1 MQKLKI
7 IIPNYCPSDSFVE
20 NVSHT
25 LQKMGH
31 EVLNMGT
38 ISNKTINSPYRRIV
52 KDLLSKALKRTTTE
66 QEVWLLKTIEGYK
79 PQVVLTLTQSLSAET
94 LALLKKKSITT
105 VSWWGDTP
113 ANMKGNGLLVEGW
126 DLLYV
131 KDKFAVQK
139 MKGLGL
145 NAFHLFEAMNPDW
158 HKPLS
163 KQHNNH
169 VIIAGSFY
177 DYRHFLTNKLLSD
190 GIELELYGGR
200 LPYWANPI
208 IKKAHSNRF
217 VVKEEK
223 SKVFGAGLAVLNS
236 TAMSEFDSVNCR
248 AFEIAGTGGLQIME
262 YRPAIEACFEIGKEI
277 LVYHQYEELIA
288 LIDRAKRYPQEMEK
302 IRQNGLKRALS
313 EHTYEHR
320 LQRILNDI
328 HQL

>member
-1 MQKLKI
+1 MKI
-7 IIPNYCPSDSFVE
+7 IIPNFCPADSFVE

-38 ISNKTINSPYRRIV
+38 ISNKAINSPYRRIV

-79 PQVVLTLTQSLSAET
+79 PQVVLTLTQSLSSET
-94 LALLKKKSITT
+94 LALLKRKNITT

-163 KQHNNH
+163 GQHNNH

-177 DYRHFLTNKLLSD
+177 DYRHFLTKKLLSD